1 MENRIFTNSETTRDQ
16 YLKFKEFI
24 KSESYKDHADYVAYY
39 IFKHRITGE
48 ERDKYL
54 EDEVRT
60 RCYKMLFSGRWGTP
74 GGDWTD
80 RVAIPSF
87 KNAVINRYNK
97 FATTD
102 EGTEE

>member
-1 MENRIFTNSETTRDQ
+1 MEQKIFTSEATTREQ

-24 KSESYKDHADYVAYY
+24 KSDIEKDHADYVAYY

-60 RCYKMLFSGRWGTP
+60 RCYKMLFSGRWGTA

-87 KNAVINRYNK
+87 KNAVINRYNQY
-97 FATTD
+97 ATTD
-102 EGTEE
+102 GEEKE